1 MRDDTPDDGDAAIAD
16 GAVDVVDVPLFFV
29 EQPGDRRIR
38 ICLAES
44 SKIVD
49 IRGANPAAAKHSLTV
64 IMVLERYSLTALSIL
79 PALEASFFGMLGMSL
94 KNSESK
100 CSEGTACSVSLTL
113 HAMITF
119 WDIVRVVRVRTIDEV

>member
-1 MRDDTPDDGDAAIAD
+1 VRDDTPDDGDAAIAD

-44 SKIVD
+44 STS
-49 IRGANPAAAKHSLTV
+49 RGANPAAARHSLTV
-64 IMVLERYSLTALSIL
+64 IMVLERYSATARSIL

-94 KNSESK
+94 KNSDSK

-113 HAMITF
+113 HAMIAF
-119 WDIVRVVRVRTIDEV
+119 WDIVRVVRVRTIDEVR